1 MHSNRP
7 MHTARTSLG
16 TLIAA
21 VVTAS
26 FGCGGST
33 QSEAT
38 GAPGPS
44 SDGGTL
50 DGSPANDA
58 SGGRDGGTRPGF
70 TPVDCTKGSGLGAL
84 TAAPAFDYVEL
95 RQENGT
101 PSSTTET
108 VLDKVG
114 TLCAKAT
121 DVPACKTKFAA
132 IQHPYPIMCS
142 VPYCSSPRYLA
153 YTRGDEVASIEEGK
167 SLAGLVAPIDSAA
180 EALFVLGWTSPYG
193 CAGSAYRASGDG
205 FDVSYSYET
214 ECPNP
219 GAGTRHDVVVHV
231 GRDGTVTVLEDVT
244 TPPPPSPVG
253 CAAARRAADV
263 HVVVPDSV
271 DADAW
276 LDGAARLE
284 AASVGAF
291 ARLARELAAH
301 GAPRALVAR
310 VASAARDERRHARL
324 LRRASR
330 ARVTAKAPK
339 TPRSVRPLIAV
350 ALENAVEGR
359 TRETWG
365 AVVAAR
371 QARVAAAHLRAPL
384 AEIAADESR
393 HAELAIDVAA
403 WVETRL
409 SAEER
414 SEVEAARRAAVRD
427 LAAEVSADNVGGDV
441 IGDARATLGLPAP
454 AAMRALFASA
464 HAAGVF
470 A

>member
-1 MHSNRP
+1 

-231 GRDGTVTVLEDVT
+231 GRDGTVTVLEDAT

-253 CAAARRAADV
+253 CAARGARPTFTSSCPTASTRTRGSTARRG
-263 HVVVPDSV
+263 S
-271 DADAW
+271 
-276 LDGAARLE
+276 R
-284 AASVGAF
+284 
-291 ARLARELAAH
+291 
-301 GAPRALVAR
+301 PRASAPSLGSP
-310 VASAARDERRHARL
+310 ASSRRTARHARSW
-324 LRRASR
+324 RAS
-330 ARVTAKAPK
+330 P
-339 TPRSVRPLIAV
+339 
-350 ALENAVEGR
+350 
-359 TRETWG
+359 
-365 AVVAAR
+365 
-371 QARVAAAHLRAPL
+371 Q
-384 AEIAADESR
+384 R
-393 HAELAIDVAA
+393 HATKGG
-403 WVETRL
+403 TRDF
-409 SAEER
+409 S
-414 SEVEAARRAAVRD
+414 AARRARGDGEGAQDAAVRS
-427 LAAEVSADNVGGDV
+427 AAHRRR
-441 IGDARATLGLPAP
+441 ARERRR
-454 AAMRALFASA
+454 RAYA
-464 HAAGVF
+464 
-470 A
+470 